1 MKQTIEFA
9 ASLLVLSGWVLPFV
23 RLFVGARKERNRAY
37 LGEMRLQADRHRRQL
52 S

>member
-9 ASLLVLSGWVLPFV
+9 ASLLVLSGWVLLFV
-23 RLFVGARKERNRAY
+23 RLFCRREKGAEPCLPGRNAP
-37 LGEMRLQADRHRRQL
+37 A